1 MKKLSTKS
9 IQSQLILYFTI
20 AILTPTIITSVIGT
34 TIIYNQV
41 INRAENKSISDLN
54 SAREI
59 YSNKISQ
66 IEYVTRLTA
75 ARSLII
81 ASLIERNSD
90 TLRQE
95 LTATMTSEKLDIFTI
110 VDKNGIVISRGRNPF
125 NRGDTLLSDKFIDR
139 VLHTGETV
147 TGTDIVPIE
156 ELMKESYELVDRSH
170 TNILPTPKSKE
181 TGKKEE
187 TSGMM
192 LKAAVPVFDRNK
204 NVVGVLMGGI
214 LLNRNF
220 EIVNKITEV
229 IHEREI
235 YKGQEIGTVT
245 IFQDDFR
252 IATNVKNEDGSYA
265 ISTLVSEEIYDAV
278 IFNGERW
285 VGDAFVVNNWYISAY
300 EPIRDIDNRIV
311 GIMFVGILKQ
321 PFSDLLRNTILT
333 FLGIAIGVILIIIVV
348 AILLTRKISTPLK
361 RLEVFAK
368 NVEEGDYK
376 PDFAIKAPREIEN
389 LAYSFNHMAKELDK
403 EKKELEN
410 WANTLEIK
418 VEQRSEELKKIHEQL
433 FRSEK
438 LASLGKLA
446 AGVAHEINNPL
457 TGVLTNASLLLEDLE
472 EGDPRREDVEVIVSE
487 TIRCREIVKRLLDFA
502 RQTKPQK
509 KITNINN
516 LINNIILLVRNQTS
530 FRNIVIDKNLDE
542 NLPEVMADLDQIQ
555 QVFINLIINA
565 SEAMTKGGKLE
576 IDSKFDKSGEY
587 VEVIFKDNGPGIP
600 NHVKARIFDPFFT
613 TKEQGTGLGLSISY
627 GIIERHGGKINLETK
642 QGEGTTF
649 TIFLPVKA
657 EEEGED

>member
-1 MKKLSTKS
+1 MKKISAKS

-34 TIIYNQV
+34 KLIYNQV
-41 INRAENKSISDLN
+41 MNRAENKSISDLN

-90 TLRQE
+90 TLQQE
-95 LTATMTSEKLDIFTI
+95 LNHTMTAEKLDMFTI
-110 VDKNGIVISRGRNPF
+110 VDKDGIVISRGRNPF
-125 NRGDTLLSDKFIDR
+125 IKNDTLLSDKFIDK

-147 TGTDIVPIE
+147 TGTDIVPSK
-156 ELMKESYELVDRSH
+156 ELVKESYELVERSH
-170 TNILPTPKSKE
+170 TNILYTPKAKE
-181 TGKKEE
+181 TGEKEE

-192 LKAAVPVFDRNK
+192 LKAAVPVFDK
-204 NVVGVLMGGI
+204 NHNIVGALVGGI

-220 EIVNKITEV
+220 DIVNKITDV
-229 IHEREI
+229 IHEGEV
-235 YKGQEIGTVT
+235 YKGQQIGTVT
-245 IFQDDFR
+245 IFQNDFR
-252 IATNVKNEDGSYA
+252 IATNVRNEDGSYA
-265 ISTLVSEEIYDAV
+265 ISTLVSEEVYNEV
-278 IFNGERW
+278 LLKGNRW
-285 VGDAFVVNNWYISAY
+285 VGDAFVVNNWYMSAY
-300 EPIRDIDNRIV
+300 GPIRDINNRIV
-311 GIMFVGILKQ
+311 GILYVGILRQ
-321 PFSDLLRNTILT
+321 PFNDLLRNAILT
-333 FLGIAIGVILIIIVV
+333 FVGIAIGVILIIIFV

-361 RLEVFAK
+361 KLEDFAK
-368 NVEEGDYK
+368 KVEEGNYK
-376 PDFAIKAPREIEN
+376 PDFSIKAPREIEN
-389 LAYSFNHMAKELDK
+389 LAYSFNHMAKELEI

-410 WANTLEIK
+410 WANTLEVK

-472 EGDPRREDVEVIVSE
+472 EGDPRREDVQVIVSE

-530 FRNIVIDKNLDE
+530 FRNIVIEKNLEE
-542 NLPEVMADLDQIQ
+542 NLPEILADLDQIQ

-565 SEAMTKGGKLE
+565 SEAMTKGGNLE
-576 IDSKFDKSGEY
+576 IETKLDNSGDY
-587 VEVIFKDNGPGIP
+587 ISVKFKDNGPGIP
-600 NHVKARIFDPFFT
+600 EHMKARIFDPFFT

-642 QGEGTTF
+642 PGEGTTF
-649 TIFLPVKA
+649 TIFLPINM
-657 EEEGED
+657 EDEGD